1 MSEQKDFVNP
11 IDPDKVV
18 DNPGLIEFAHH
29 VGSAAIQPV
38 DRSKIMGRAMTSM
51 YEQTDMQL
59 DQLKR
64 QMQQLLEE
72 ANKIQLRKVLSE
84 KIYSTKLGFKPLI
97 SKEYYLYQREDETY
111 MLSMVAPQEWG
122 RSSRLT
128 FVASAILLSDYTWDI
143 QDKNED
149 LFEDFVA

>member
-1 MSEQKDFVNP
+1 VSSKKEIVNP

-18 DNPGLIEFAHH
+18 ENPGLIEFAHH
-29 VGSAAIQPV
+29 VGSAEIQPV
-38 DRSKIMGRAMTSM
+38 DKSKLMGRAMTSM

-59 DQLKR
+59 HQLKR
-64 QMQQLLEE
+64 QMQLLLDE
-72 ANKIQLRKVLSE
+72 ASKIQARKVISE
-84 KIYSTKLGFKPLI
+84 KIYSTKLGYKPLI
-97 SKEYYLYQREDETY
+97 NKEYYLYQREDESN
-111 MLSMVAPQEWG
+111 MLSMIAPKEWG

-143 QDKNED
+143 QDKNEE